1 MDAHVE
7 EYNRL
12 SRVINR
18 HINELSS
25 GAGVGNS
32 GRSSNVNPGT
42 LSRTLVQGELELAE
56 AEGQVRIV

>member
-18 HINELSS
+18 YINELSS
-25 GAGVGNS
+25 GASIGNS
-32 GRSSNVNPGT
+32 GRSNVAPST

-56 AEGQVRIV
+56 AEGQVRNH